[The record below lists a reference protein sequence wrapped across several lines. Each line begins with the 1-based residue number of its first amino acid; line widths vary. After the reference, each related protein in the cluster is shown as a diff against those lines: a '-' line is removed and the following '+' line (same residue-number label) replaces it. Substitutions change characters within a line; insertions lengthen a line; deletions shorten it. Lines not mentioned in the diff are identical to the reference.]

1 MINAD
6 EIKCHGVPAPAGI
19 SVNESY
25 PTYKRGMQA
34 DIFIKRNGV
43 PYLGQVWPGN
53 TYFPDFL
60 NPSTQQF
67 WSNEIKIFRDVLPV
81 DGLWIDM
88 NELSNFITSPPTP
101 SSSLD
106 DPPYKINN
114 SGTHRPINEKT
125 LPATSLHFGNLT
137 EYNVHNL
144 YGFLE
149 SRATHAALAE
159 ATHKRPFVLSR
170 STFVGAGKYTA
181 HWTGDNAATWNDLAY
196 SIPSVLN
203 SGLFGIPMVGADICG
218 FSRNTTE
225 ELCRRWIQV
234 YIFTISKC
242 LAIHFLLK
250 SL

>member
-1 MINAD
+1 
-6 EIKCHGVPAPAGI
+6 
-19 SVNESY
+19 
-25 PTYKRGMQA
+25 MQA
-34 DIFIKRNGV
+34 DVFIKRDGR
-43 PYLGQVWPGN
+43 PYLGQVWPGK

-60 NPSTQQF
+60 HPSCQAYWT
-67 WSNEIKIFRDVLPV
+67 NEIKIFRETLPV

-88 NELSNFITSPPTP
+88 NELSNFITSPPNP

-106 DPPYKINN
+106 NPPYKINN
-114 SGTHRPINEKT
+114 SGANRPINEKT
-125 LPATSLHFGNLT
+125 VAATALHFGNLT

-149 SRATHAALAE
+149 SRATNVALTNVTGE
-159 ATHKRPFVLSR
+159 RPFVLTR
-170 STFVGAGKYTA
+170 STFVGAGKYAA

-196 SIPSVLN
+196 SIPSILS

-234 YIFTISKC
+234 RFRKYCK
-242 LAIHFLLK
+242 LK
-250 SL
+250 ST